1 MPSQKPRVAVT
12 LDPSI
17 NAALDAMAEVVG
29 KPKATV
35 IADLLLEMLPQIE
48 GITKIARA
56 SRAGNKA
63 AAKRALVHMVGD
75 GMAELIAAQQ
85 KDMFPAPPPSKRKR

>member
-12 LDPSI
+12 IDPATDS
-17 NAALDAMAEVVG
+17 ALDALAEVLG

-35 IADLLLEMLPQIE
+35 IADLLQEMLPQLE

-56 SRAGNKA
+56 TKAGNTA

-75 GMAELIAAQQ
+75 GMAEILTGQQ
-85 KDMFPAPPPSKRKR
+85 KDMFPAPTSKRKR